1 MVFERKKSIVSICI
15 GICVLA
21 GIFTSKGE
29 VLAKEADSIY
39 VNEMISHNY
48 TMVKKEY
55 QSKVYQGDVLK
66 YKIEDTIIEK
76 DMLTVDNYEYSNAVA
91 SMGISDTI
99 TMQLDIAETAQYQ
112 IRFDYYSI
120 DESILPIELSFQ
132 VNGDFPFYETRRLTF
147 ETTWVTKQDVSIDR
161 YGNEIVSIPDKLKRW
176 ESKYLMDASYRYSDP
191 LLVELEKGI
200 NEITISV
207 AEGNLL
213 LGNLYLEPV
222 KELPQDS
229 MYESA
234 DGSNLI
240 VIQGE
245 DFTYRNDSSIRAV
258 AEFETALD
266 PYEISKTLLNTIDSD
281 SFKTAGQKVSYE
293 FEVEESGYYYVA
305 TNYRQSEKSDFPVF
319 VDVAIDDFIMDSKLK
334 SYPLE
339 YTTKYKTHT
348 LSYGED
354 KISVYLEQGK
364 HEISMTISNE
374 NVREVL
380 EAIDKIMN
388 GVNDLSLEVT
398 KVAGTNKD
406 KYRDLNIVKYI
417 PDVEERLLQ
426 YAKELDDLRESMLI
440 YNQEVSSI
448 AAFSSMSVAS
458 EQLKSLAEEPNELT
472 YRVAELSTSMNSVNK
487 NLANA
492 IDTINKNNVSIDR
505 IYLYQD
511 QSELPKQPG
520 IFKSLGL
527 TVQRF
532 FSSFVNQAYSTSNV
546 DEQHLQ
552 VWVNRSRQHLEI
564 MQKMIDEGFTKE
576 TGIQVDLSI
585 MPDQNKLVLANASGD
600 EPDIATGI
608 NYAIPFELGIRGA
621 TVDLTKFDDFTEI
634 ANRYQAGL
642 HIPATIDDGIYSL
655 PETMNFWILFYRTDI
670 LQKLGLTVP
679 DTMDDVVDM
688 LPELQ
693 MRGLNFFYP
702 TAQMLVMRNFHGT
715 TPLIFQNGGSL
726 YSEYAGDTAL
736 NSDASVK
743 ALTDLTELFTIYN
756 MPIDV
761 PNFYQHFRNGYLP
774 IGIAD
779 YATYNLLVNAAPEIA
794 NSWEVSL
801 VPGTLQE
808 DGSINR
814 TTSGGAESTV
824 MFTSEED
831 ETITLTDGS
840 TMNREDASWEFM
852 KWWSSSEVQTEY
864 GQTLQISYGEEYIW
878 ATANLEAFME
888 LPWDT
893 KDKAIIAEQSTYVVE
908 APRILGTYMLERELS
923 NCFNDV
929 VVNGKILRS
938 RIDEA
943 VKVID
948 RETERKL
955 EEFGYIDS
963 EGTVLKEYRVP
974 TLEHVKE
981 ILGKK

>member
-1 MVFERKKSIVSICI
+1 MVVTNKK
-15 GICVLA
+15 GIFSLILGVVILGSGFSTQLQVLA
-21 GIFTSKGE
+21 APEQTT
-29 VLAKEADSIY
+29 Y

-48 TMVKKEY
+48 SSVKEEY
-55 QSKVYQGDVLK
+55 QSSFYEGETVEYPVSQVVVEQELLTEEAD
-66 YKIEDTIIEK
+66 YKNP
-76 DMLTVDNYEYSNAVA
+76 VV
-91 SMGISDTI
+91 SMGISDSVTL
-99 TMQLDIAETAQYQ
+99 QLDVAKTAQYQ
-112 IRFDYYSI
+112 VRFDYLST
-120 DESILPIELSFQ
+120 DDSILPIEMSFQ
-132 VNGDFPFYETRRLTF
+132 LNGSFPFYECRRLNF
-147 ETTWVTKQDVSIDR
+147 ETSWVSKEEVSIDR

-176 ESKYLMDASYRYSDP
+176 ESKCLMDASYRYSDP
-191 LLVELEKGI
+191 LLVEFQQGM
-200 NEITISV
+200 NEVTITV

-222 KELPQDS
+222 S
-229 MYESA
+229 VTSAASSYEKA
-234 DGSNLI
+234 AGSNLI
-240 VIQGE
+240 TIQGE

-266 PYEISKTLLNTIDSD
+266 PYEITKTLLNTVDGD
-281 SFKTAGQKVSYE
+281 SFKTAGQKVTYE
-293 FEVEESGYYYVA
+293 FQVEQAGTYYIA

-319 VDVAIDDFIMDSKLK
+319 VDIALDGNVTDSNFK
-334 SYPLE
+334 SYPFR
-339 YTTKYKTHT
+339 YTTKYLTHT
-348 LSYGED
+348 LESQDE
-354 KISVYLEQGK
+354 KLSVYLEKGT
-364 HEISMTISNE
+364 HEISLTISNDH
-374 NVREVL
+374 VREVL
-380 EAIDKIMN
+380 EAIDRIMN

-417 PDVEERLLQ
+417 PDVEQRLLD
-426 YAKELDDLRESMLI
+426 YANELDALRESMLV
-440 YNQEVSSI
+440 YNTEVQSI

-492 IDTINKNNVSIDR
+492 IDTINRNELSIDR
-505 IYLYQD
+505 IYLYQED
-511 QSELPKQPG
+511 VKLPKQPG
-520 IFKSLGL
+520 IFTSMGL
-527 TVQRF
+527 NIQRF
-532 FSSFVNQAYSTSNV
+532 VSSFVNQAYSTSNV
-546 DEQHLQ
+546 DEKHLQ

-621 TVDLTKFDDFTEI
+621 TVDLTKFEDFKEI
-634 ANRYQAGL
+634 ANRYEPGL
-642 HIPATIDDGIYSL
+642 HIPATIGEGIYSL
-655 PETMNFWILFYRTDI
+655 PETMNFWVLFYRTDI
-670 LQKLGLTVP
+670 LQKLGLEVP
-679 DTMDDVVDM
+679 NTMDDVVDM

-736 NSDASVK
+736 NSDKSVE

-756 MPIDV
+756 IPIDV

-801 VPGTLQE
+801 VPGTVQE
-808 DGSINR
+808 DGTISR

-824 MFTSEED
+824 MFTSEEG
-831 ETITLTDGS
+831 ETVTLADGS
-840 TMNREDASWEFM
+840 TMNRENAAWEFM
-852 KWWSSSEVQTEY
+852 KWWSSTEVQTEY

-893 KDKAIIAEQSTYVVE
+893 KDKAVIAEQSTYVVE

-963 EGTVLKEYRVP
+963 EGNVLKEYKVP
-974 TLEHVKE
+974 TLESVKE
-981 ILGKK
+981 ILGKE